1 MAVKPT
7 YEALEN
13 RVRELERKLAGRAT
27 IQDPRPRENLRDEKG
42 PPKSAEKYRLMVENA
57 NEAILVAQ
65 DGVFVFS
72 NPKAEALFGYSEKEL
87 GSRPLTEFVHEADR
101 SMVGERHGGRLA
113 GATSIPDIY
122 DFRIIHKSGDIRWV
136 NLKVALFSWEDRP
149 ATLCFM
155 TDITKRRQAEEGFRE
170 NQNKYR
176 TLFEAANDAIFV
188 ACAVTGVLQ
197 DANQQAEQLIGRRK
211 HEIIGMHFTE
221 LHPQKQRSVA
231 LRNFEKDSELK
242 GKSRYTDFVVQHAD
256 GQEIPV
262 QISPSLI
269 QIQGV
274 PCVLG
279 IFRDVSEQKK
289 TEDTL
294 RKHAG
299 ILSAVTEPVVYVNR
313 NYIFEIVNDARAE
326 RVGMSKEDF
335 IGRHVSEIHGQDH
348 FERSL
353 RGYMDRC
360 FAGET
365 VLFREWFSVP
375 DGTEAFLDVSY
386 YPVYDEKGA
395 EIIGAAVYT
404 RERTEQKKAED
415 ALRRSEGRY
424 RAIFQN
430 EHVVMLVID
439 PDTGAIRDANPA
451 AVAFYGWSYEEL
463 TGMNIKGINILTPAE
478 VENELRAALQKN
490 RGYFHFRHRLKDG
503 TIRDVE
509 VSSGPVEYDEKI
521 LLYSIVRDVTKRK
534 RAENAFRE
542 REAFLGTLLNAIPT
556 PIFYK
561 DRNGRYLGVNDAFET
576 FFGKSKDYLIGKTV
590 FDVVPDRLAEIYHAK
605 DNELFES
612 GGEQR
617 YESQVETAR
626 GELRD
631 VIFSKSV
638 YRNNEGAIAGIIGA
652 ALDITERKRA
662 ETALKNALVE
672 KEILLRE
679 IHHRVKNNMQTIVG
693 LLRMHARRIDNAQ
706 LTEIFNDCR
715 DRIGAMS
722 LIHEALYQS
731 DDLAKIDFEGYLKK
745 LCRNLAQAHD
755 AQGKRIALTANA
767 ADVSLNMD
775 QGIAV
780 GMIIAELISNAFKH
794 AFPDGE
800 TGTVSVHLDCPDG
813 ETARLIVSDTGEGL
827 PADFDI
833 RNPSSLGMR
842 LVAGAVTRELGGSI
856 DVETGD
862 GARFIIRFN
871 Q

>member
-1 MAVKPT
+1 MENEMAVKPT

-65 DGVFVFS
+65 DDVFVFS

-101 SMVGERHGGRLA
+101 KMVEERHERRLA
-113 GATSIPDIY
+113 GDTSIPDVYI
-122 DFRIIHKSGDIRWV
+122 FRIIHKSGGIRWV
-136 NLKVALFSWEDRP
+136 NLKVAMFSWVDRP

-155 TDITKRRQAEEGFRE
+155 ADITKRKRTEE
-170 NQNKYR
+170 
-176 TLFEAANDAIFV
+176 
-188 ACAVTGVLQ
+188 
-197 DANQQAEQLIGRRK
+197 
-211 HEIIGMHFTE
+211 
-221 LHPQKQRSVA
+221 
-231 LRNFEKDSELK
+231 
-242 GKSRYTDFVVQHAD
+242 
-256 GQEIPV
+256 
-262 QISPSLI
+262 
-269 QIQGV
+269 
-274 PCVLG
+274 
-279 IFRDVSEQKK
+279 
-289 TEDTL
+289 TL

-386 YPVYDEKGA
+386 YPVYDENGT

-451 AVAFYGWSYEEL
+451 AAAFYGWPYEEL

-490 RGYFHFRHRLKDG
+490 RDYFHFRHRLKDG

-534 RAENAFRE
+534 RAENALRE

-590 FDVVPDRLAEIYHAK
+590 FDVVPSRLAEIYHAK

-612 GGEQR
+612 GGQQR
-617 YESQVETAR
+617 YETQVETAR

-631 VIFSKSV
+631 VIFNKSIF
-638 YRNNEGAIAGIIGA
+638 RDNAGAIAGMIGA
-652 ALDITERKRA
+652 VLDVTERKRA
-662 ETALKNALVE
+662 ETALKSALAE

-679 IHHRVKNNMQTIVG
+679 IHHRVKNNMQTIIS
-693 LLRMHARRIDNAQ
+693 LLRMHARRIDDAQ
-706 LTEIFNDCR
+706 LTGIFNDCR
-715 DRIGAMS
+715 DRIGAIS

-731 DDLAKIDFEGYLKK
+731 DDLSRIDFAAYLKK
-745 LCRNLAQAHD
+745 LCRNLGHAHD
-755 AQGKRIALTANA
+755 ALGKGVALTASA
-767 ADVSLNMD
+767 ADVTMNMD
-775 QGIAV
+775 QGVAA
-780 GMIIAELISNAFKH
+780 GMIIAELVSNAFKH
-794 AFPDGE
+794 AFPDDEG
-800 TGTVSVHLDCPDG
+800 GTVAVHLDRPDG
-813 ETARLIVSDTGEGL
+813 ETVRLIVSDTGKGL
-827 PADFDI
+827 PDDFDI
-833 RNPSSLGMR
+833 RNPSSLGMK
-842 LVAGAVTRELGGSI
+842 LVSGAVTRGLDGTI
-856 DVETGD
+856 DVETDD
-862 GARFIIRFN
+862 GARFIIRFK
-871 Q
+871 